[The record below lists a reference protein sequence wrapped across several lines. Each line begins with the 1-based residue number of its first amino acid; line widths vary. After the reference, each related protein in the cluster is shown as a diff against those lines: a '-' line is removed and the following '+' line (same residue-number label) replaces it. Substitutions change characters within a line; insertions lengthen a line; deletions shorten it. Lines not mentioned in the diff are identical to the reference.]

1 MKRYYYEAKIGET
14 ICGYIYAD
22 SEKEAEILLLQKNM
36 GEIIDSR
43 EVEIAKVT
51 SVELSEEVDSNDKVI
66 LYSTGCPKCKIL
78 EAKLKEKHI
87 DFEEFTDKDEMIAM
101 GFKEVPWLKIDG
113 KLLNFAEAVK
123 WLNSNGGNN

>member
-14 ICGYIYAD
+14 ICGYVYAD

-78 EAKLKEKHI
+78 EAKLKEKNI
-87 DFEEFTDKDEMIAM
+87 QYKEVTDVEEMVNM
-101 GFKEVPWLKIDG
+101 GLKQVPWLKTEAG
-113 KLLNFAEAVK
+113 EMLNFENAIQ
-123 WLNSNGGNN
+123 WLNSLE